1 MLSTV
6 ENEWHGIPTFL
17 GLKTIYVN
25 VEKKSKV
32 IADLHVTKTINS
44 SCSDSIGEQISLY
57 NKKES
62 QNLWYYCG
70 DSMLVCYSA
79 TVIYC

>member
-44 SCSDSIGEQISLY
+44 SVLTALENRYPCTIKKSL
-57 NKKES
+57 KIFGIIVEIPCWFVT
-62 QNLWYYCG
+62 QQQ
-70 DSMLVCYSA
+70 
-79 TVIYC
+79 